1 MRAIEFLV
9 EYNRNITA
17 QQVGDRIISAFSKDT
32 SAEIAQL
39 VPNLGQLS
47 NSLRTL
53 SRVSPEKIA
62 GSITPERRADMINL
76 ILNAIEAKDPT
87 PNKAYTPW
95 LAKMYAKAGGGLRIE
110 DINRNDMIR
119 LYDLAKKRRM
129 IKPEHADINRFKFY
143 QDFEDTMENEYNN
156 LDDVE
161 QGKEQEQGSASK
173 VYEDGNVQVIVP
185 HDEAAS
191 CRYGRGTRWCTA
203 ATKGQ
208 NYFDQYN
215 RQGPLY
221 ILIPKNPKHE
231 GEKYQLH
238 FASSQFMDED
248 DSPVSPTFI
257 IEHRFPELKEFF
269 LRNEPEIKNWI
280 VFTPDD
286 MLEPLI
292 HEIAVIAEDKMWEIV
307 SEWEQDDDY
316 YYQQMQEEYGDEDG
330 DIDWDKVHQAG
341 DDYVNWNDEARV
353 FVKDISS
360 AIRPTATELKEYVGA
375 GRFAVGFGRFDGEEA
390 LPLDYI
396 NDVIASIV
404 RDAFPSRKYST
415 DGGMVDFIKDKIYVK
430 KEPGSSQWN
439 VGITKR

>member
-185 HDEAAS
+185 HDEAAA

-203 ATKGQ
+203 STRGD
-208 NYFDQYN
+208 NYFDRYN
-215 RQGPLY
+215 RQGKLY
-221 ILIPKNPKHE
+221 ILIPKNPEHE

-238 FASSQFMDED
+238 FPSGQYMNEHDEEVGLLNVF
-248 DSPVSPTFI
+248 S
-257 IEHRFPELKEFF
+257 RFPKLKEFF
-269 LRNEPEIKNWI
+269 IENEPDIKNLI
-280 VFTPDD
+280 LFASDD
-286 MLEPLI
+286 VLQRI
-292 HEIAVIAEDKMWEIV
+292 ISQIAEIAQEKVWEVI
-307 SEWEQDDDY
+307 SEWEQNDDY

-330 DIDWDKVHQAG
+330 DIDWDKVHEAG
-341 DDYVNWNDEARV
+341 DDYLQWNDEARK
-353 FVKDISS
+353 FEIDMKD
-360 AIRPTATELKEYVGA
+360 AINPTPKELKSYVY
-375 GRFAVGFGRFDGEEA
+375 DHISTGEEEERMA
-390 LPLDYI
+390 YI
-396 NDVIASIV
+396 HFDIANLVSA
-404 RDAFPSRKYST
+404 AFPRRRVN
-415 DGGMVDFIKDKIYVK
+415 DGGIPKFLRTKIDVVK
-430 KEPGSSQWN
+430 SGDEW
-439 VGITKR
+439 VVRRT

>member
-1 MRAIEFLV
+1 MRAIEFLL
-9 EYNRNITA
+9 EYNRQLTA

-39 VPNLGQLS
+39 VPNLGELS
-47 NSLRTL
+47 NKLRTL
-53 SRVSPEKIA
+53 SRVSPERIA
-62 GSITPERRADMINL
+62 GSITPEKRAAMINL
-76 ILNAIEAKDPT
+76 ILSAIETKDPT
-87 PNKAYTPW
+87 PNKAYTSW

-203 ATKGQ
+203 ATRGQ

-215 RQGPLY
+215 RQGKLY
-221 ILIPKNPKHE
+221 ILIPKKPKYE

-238 FASSQFMDED
+238 FQSNSFMDEND
-248 DSPVSPTFI
+248 DPVSFRHI
-257 IEHRFPELKEFF
+257 IKRFPELTQFF
-269 LRNEPEIKNWI
+269 LKNEPEIKNWI
-280 VFTPDD
+280 LFTPDD
-286 MLEPLI
+286 VLEPLI
-292 HEIAVIAEDKMWEIV
+292 EQIAEIAEDKMWEIV
-307 SEWEQDDDY
+307 SGWESDDDG
-316 YYQQMQEEYGDEDG
+316 YQNYLLDNYADENGEIDREQVEKSDGGYLEY
-330 DIDWDKVHQAG
+330 
-341 DDYVNWNDEARV
+341 NDEARR
-353 FVKDISS
+353 FVKDIRG
-360 AIRPTATELKEYVGA
+360 AIRPTATELKEYVEEATQNGE
-375 GRFAVGFGRFDGEEA
+375 FDGEDA
-390 LPLDYI
+390 LTLDYV
-396 NDVIASIV
+396 NDVIASRV
-404 RDAFPSRKYST
+404 RDEFPSRKYST
-415 DGGMVDFIKDKIYVK
+415 DGGMADFIKDKIYVRK
-430 KEPGSSQWN
+430 APGSSYWN
-439 VGITKR
+439 AGTTKR

>member
-173 VYEDGNVQVIVP
+173 VYEDENVLVVVP

-203 ATKGQ
+203 STRGD
-208 NYFDQYN
+208 NYFDRYN
-215 RQGPLY
+215 RQGKLY
-221 ILIPKNPKHE
+221 ILIPKNPEHE

-238 FASSQFMDED
+238 FPSGQYMNEHDEEVGLLNVF
-248 DSPVSPTFI
+248 S
-257 IEHRFPELKEFF
+257 RFPKLKEFF
-269 LRNEPEIKNWI
+269 IENEPDIKNLI
-280 VFTPDD
+280 LFASDD
-286 MLEPLI
+286 VLQRI
-292 HEIAVIAEDKMWEIV
+292 ISQIAEIAQEKVWEVI
-307 SEWEQDDDY
+307 SEWEHDDDY

-330 DIDWDKVHQAG
+330 DIDWDKVHEAG
-341 DDYVNWNDEARV
+341 DDYLQWNDEARK
-353 FVKDISS
+353 FEIDMKD
-360 AIRPTATELKEYVGA
+360 AINPTPKELKSYVY
-375 GRFAVGFGRFDGEEA
+375 DHISTGEEEERME
-390 LPLDYI
+390 YI
-396 NDVIASIV
+396 HFDIANLVSA
-404 RDAFPSRKYST
+404 AFPRRRVN
-415 DGGMVDFIKDKIYVK
+415 DGGIPEFLRTKIDVVK
-430 KEPGSSQWN
+430 SGDEW
-439 VGITKR
+439 VVRRT

>member
-185 HDEAAS
+185 HDEAAA

-203 ATKGQ
+203 STRGD
-208 NYFDQYN
+208 NYFDRYN
-215 RQGPLY
+215 RQGKLY
-221 ILIPKNPKHE
+221 ILIPKNPEHE

-238 FASSQFMDED
+238 FPSGQYMNEHDEEVGLLNVF
-248 DSPVSPTFI
+248 S
-257 IEHRFPELKEFF
+257 RFPKLKEFF
-269 LRNEPEIKNWI
+269 IENEPDIKNLI
-280 VFTPDD
+280 LFASDD
-286 MLEPLI
+286 VLQRI
-292 HEIAVIAEDKMWEIV
+292 ISQIAEIAQEKVWEVI
-307 SEWEQDDDY
+307 SEWEQNDDY

-330 DIDWDKVHQAG
+330 DIDWDKVHEAG
-341 DDYVNWNDEARV
+341 DDYLQWNDEARK
-353 FVKDISS
+353 FEIDMKD
-360 AIRPTATELKEYVGA
+360 AVNPTPKELKSYVY
-375 GRFAVGFGRFDGEEA
+375 DHISTGEEEERME
-390 LPLDYI
+390 YI
-396 NDVIASIV
+396 HFDIANLVSA
-404 RDAFPSRKYST
+404 AFPRRRVN
-415 DGGMVDFIKDKIYVK
+415 DGGIPKFLRTKIDVVK
-430 KEPGSSQWN
+430 SGDEW
-439 VGITKR
+439 VVRRT

>member
-1 MRAIEFLV
+1 MRAIEFLL
-9 EYNRNITA
+9 EYNRQLTA

-39 VPNLGQLS
+39 VPNLGELS

-53 SRVSPEKIA
+53 SRASPEQIA
-62 GSITPERRADMINL
+62 GSITPEKRAAMINL
-76 ILNAIEAKDPT
+76 ILSAIETKDPT
-87 PNKAYTPW
+87 PNKAYTSW

-203 ATKGQ
+203 ATRGQ

-215 RQGPLY
+215 RQGKLY
-221 ILIPKNPKHE
+221 ILIPKKPMYE

-238 FASSQFMDED
+238 FQSNSFMDEND
-248 DSPVSPTFI
+248 DSVSFRHI
-257 IEHRFPELKEFF
+257 IKRFPELIQFF
-269 LRNEPEIKNWI
+269 LKNEPEIKNWI
-280 VFTPDD
+280 LFTPDD
-286 MLEPLI
+286 ILEPLI
-292 HEIAVIAEDKMWEIV
+292 TQIAEIAEDKMWEIV
-307 SEWEQDDDY
+307 SEWEQNDDY
-316 YYQQMQEEYGDEDG
+316 YYQQMQEEHGDEDG
-330 DIDWDKVHQAG
+330 EIDWDKVHQAG
-341 DDYVNWNDEARV
+341 DDYINWNDEART
-353 FVKDISS
+353 FVNDITR
-360 AIRPTATELKEYVGA
+360 ALRPTATELKEYV
-375 GRFAVGFGRFDGEEA
+375 EEA
-390 LPLDYI
+390 NQNGEFESEDALTLEYM
-396 NDVIASIV
+396 NDVIASRV
-404 RDAFPSRKYST
+404 LDAFPSRRYST
-415 DGGMVDFIKDKIYVK
+415 DGGMVDFIKDKIYVRK
-430 KEPGSSQWN
+430 DPGSGKWSAG
-439 VGITKR
+439 VTKR